1 MSYKTVNIVVSSLY
15 YLKNVKSVI
24 DSAALHSTRWLMVF
38 PRNVGFGRC
47 YLVSTRHEIL
57 SNIDQNTKPNQ
68 NSATAPKKPKW
79 NEYGVST
86 NPVLRVSVV
95 FQFFDFQ
102 LTMFLEVHNKKV
114 LLELP
119 QSRANFQPDMASCW
133 TDSAGGQLDKHRS
146 TPHRFP
152 LFYGNHFDFSQ
163 SNF

>member
-24 DSAALHSTRWLMVF
+24 DSAALHWTRRLMVF

-57 SNIDQNTKPNQ
+57 SNINQNTKPNR
-68 NSATAPKKPKW
+68 NSATDPKKPKW
-79 NEYGVST
+79 NEYSVST

-95 FQFFDFQ
+95 FQ
-102 LTMFLEVHNKKV
+102 LLEVHNKKV

-119 QSRANFQPDMASCW
+119 QSPANFQPDMASCW
-133 TDSAGGQLDKHRS
+133 TDSARGQLDKHRS
-146 TPHRFP
+146 TPHQFP
-152 LFYGNHFDFSQ
+152 LFYGNHFDFS
-163 SNF
+163 